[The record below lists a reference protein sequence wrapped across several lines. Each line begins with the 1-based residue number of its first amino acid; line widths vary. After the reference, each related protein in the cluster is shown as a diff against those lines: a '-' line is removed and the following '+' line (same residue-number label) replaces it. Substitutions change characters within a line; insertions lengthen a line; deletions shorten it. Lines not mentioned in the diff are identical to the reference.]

1 MENSILDFIQNKFKD
16 AQTINL
22 EKVGQYLKNENLRF
36 HVSDENNWYSFLK
49 SKLSDKENQSL
60 HFNKK
65 EKSLIGCFEDF
76 KQTLNETF
84 KSQALSSKQPFIFIK
99 QYNIHKF
106 NSTKDANEMLLSYKC
121 LPNAMVTGL
130 LMAKSNNE
138 CYILKHS
145 INNDPDVKAFIIN
158 LSSHAMDMSQISLQ
172 DVYIYNENSITLL
185 GTDSKTFNSTY
196 LIQLNLQLAHT
207 RVLNDLNNEN
217 NETGSSKSKDSN
229 LLMIK
234 AEKLNSNSIIKYIK
248 KLKSSCFCVSSSRK
262 VAALVCI
269 YLRKCYL

>member
-1 MENSILDFIQNKFKD
+1 MENSILDFIQNTFKD

-158 LSSHAMDMSQISLQ
+158 LSSHAMDI
-172 DVYIYNENSITLL
+172 
-185 GTDSKTFNSTY
+185 
-196 LIQLNLQLAHT
+196 LQLAHT

-217 NETGSSKSKDSN
+217 NETSSSKSKDSN

-262 VAALVCI
+262 VAALVCTI
-269 YLRKCYL
+269 YLRKFYL